1 MVEGTFSQCSL
12 ATTKKPRRGAR
23 VCIDWKRVGGRER
36 EGDHSY
42 GLPPPALY
50 SRAPFEWLKAPFPFP
65 SYRDQFQEREG
76 ESVSAVCRRC
86 DSNDKPWMGRRRGS
100 SSPPPSRK
108 KKEEKNPPLT
118 LLALI
123 LSFQHLR
130 RRRRGLF
137 FVLSRP
143 PPPPLSRSA
152 LISPRALV

>member
-23 VCIDWKRVGGRER
+23 VCRYWKRVGGRER

-86 DSNDKPWMGRRRGS
+86 DSNDKLWMGRRRGS

-108 KKEEKNPPLT
+108 KRREKSPTHFARFNPLFSAP
-118 LLALI
+118 AAAA
-123 LSFQHLR
+123 SR
-130 RRRRGLF
+130 AF